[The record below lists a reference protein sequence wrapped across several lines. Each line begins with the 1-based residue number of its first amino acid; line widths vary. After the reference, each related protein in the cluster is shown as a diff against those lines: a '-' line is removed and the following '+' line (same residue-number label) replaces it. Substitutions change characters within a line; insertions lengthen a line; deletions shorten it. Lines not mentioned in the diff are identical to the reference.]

1 MVNSLQEASVAR
13 LKKLI
18 SDYDTARTNTYS
30 FGSRDLAGG
39 EVQQFITRCVAAIY
53 QIAGHSPVHLGHAKG
68 ITQSTDSAREWKLEM
83 LMGIVEALL
92 VDLEDGFIT
101 SHATLIR
108 GELFDDLL
116 EMATHL
122 LEEGYKDAAAVI
134 SGAALE
140 VHLKK
145 LCENRS
151 IAMEQERNG
160 KVQPISAD
168 RLNAKLAK
176 SEAYNKLDQKSVTAW
191 LGLRNNA
198 AHGNYQEYDRAQV
211 TLTIDSVRNFIARH
225 PE

>member
-1 MVNSLQEASVAR
+1 M
-13 LKKLI
+13 
-18 SDYDTARTNTYS
+18 
-30 FGSRDLAGG
+30 
-39 EVQQFITRCVAAIY
+39 
-53 QIAGHSPVHLGHAKG
+53 
-68 ITQSTDSAREWKLEM
+68 QSTDSAREWKLEM

-108 GELFDDLL
+108 GELFDDFL

-122 LEEGYKDAAAVI
+122 LEGGYKDAAAVI
-134 SGAALE
+134 AGSALE
-140 VHLKK
+140 AHLKQ
-145 LCENRS
+145 LCQNRD
-151 IAMEQERNG
+151 IAVERERNG
-160 KVQPISAD
+160 SIQPINAD
-168 RLNAKLAK
+168 RLNAELAK

-211 TLTIDSVRNFIARH
+211 TLTIDSIRNFIARY

>member
-1 MVNSLQEASVAR
+1 M
-13 LKKLI
+13 I
-18 SDYDTARTNTYS
+18 
-30 FGSRDLAGG
+30 
-39 EVQQFITRCVAAIY
+39 
-53 QIAGHSPVHLGHAKG
+53 
-68 ITQSTDSAREWKLEM
+68 
-83 LMGIVEALL
+83 GIVEALL

-108 GELFDDLL
+108 GELFDDFL

-122 LEEGYKDAAAVI
+122 IEGGYKDAAAVI

-145 LCENRS
+145 LCEIRD
-151 IAMEQERNG
+151 IAVEEERNG
-160 KVQPISAD
+160 SIRPINAD

-176 SEAYNKLDQKSVTAW
+176 SEAYNKLDQKSITAW

-198 AHGNYQEYDRAQV
+198 AHGNYREYDKAQV
-211 TLTIDSVRNFIARH
+211 ALTIDSIRNFIARL